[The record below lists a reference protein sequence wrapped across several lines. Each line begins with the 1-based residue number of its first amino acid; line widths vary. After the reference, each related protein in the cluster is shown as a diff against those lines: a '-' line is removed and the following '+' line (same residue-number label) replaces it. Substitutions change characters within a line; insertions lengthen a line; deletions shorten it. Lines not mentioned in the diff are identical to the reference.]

1 MTDLTSVAREAAE
14 EVALTIGE
22 DRAREQGFTFSCTG
36 GCAEMHAHSQ
46 GVILGFTECASR
58 IPSEEELAEA
68 IAAGYDSVYAHRLP
82 VNEHDLRAA
91 RAVLAL
97 IGEKISG

>member
-1 MTDLTSVAREAAE
+1 MTTYPNDLSSVARKAANE
-14 EVALTIGE
+14 LEGRLP
-22 DRAREQGFTFSCTG
+22 G
-36 GCAEMHAHSQ
+36 GSYADGWAD
-46 GVILGFTECASR
+46 CASR
-58 IPSEEELAEA
+58 LPSEEELAEA

-91 RAVLAL
+91 RAVRAL

>member
-1 MTDLTSVAREAAE
+1 MTDLTSVAREAARAE
-14 EVALTIGE
+14 AIRRDHVLTTLKGHEIVDDMG
-22 DRAREQGFTFSCTG
+22 DGF
-36 GCAEMHAHSQ
+36 
-46 GVILGFTECASR
+46 IDGFTECASR
-58 IPSEEELAEA
+58 LPSEEELAEA

-91 RAVLAL
+91 RAVRAL